1 MNAMWADALALGW
14 WSLVLFVLLCWW
26 LGAFRRFKR
35 LRNQVRSAFE
45 PVDEQLQNA
54 VRWLQGLPAQ
64 AQVPLAAQAAF
75 QALQPTAD
83 LLSAAL
89 VQARANPISA
99 PALAQLDGIWQS
111 LQAAWL
117 AYAHTAA
124 SAVQDADSPAA
135 GAGNAAPA
143 AALLPALA
151 TASAGNSNSDSH
163 SHSNSADALP
173 EGSAVAGA
181 LVPLASSVSAPVAPQ
196 GSVAPDG
203 SPGAAAWL
211 AQANMA
217 WSEQNAVLLHRMQQ
231 FNHAVQAYNYAL
243 QLPPGSAW
251 AKVQGLQPARSFA
264 LPQAAQ

>member
-1 MNAMWADALALGW
+1 MNAMWADAWALGW

-83 LLSAAL
+83 LLTAAL
-89 VQARANPISA
+89 VQARANPMSA

-124 SAVQDADSPAA
+124 SAVQDLDSPT
-135 GAGNAAPA
+135 GTVSAAPA
-143 AALLPALA
+143 TALLPALE
-151 TASAGNSNSDSH
+151 TASAGNSHSHSHSD
-163 SHSNSADALP
+163 SHSNSADAP
-173 EGSAVAGA
+173 QEGSAAGA
-181 LVPLASSVSAPVAPQ
+181 LVPLAASVSAPVAP
-196 GSVAPDG
+196 GSTVLDG
-203 SPGAAAWL
+203 APGAAAWL
-211 AQANMA
+211 TQANMA